1 MGGRHS
7 KERESQGVDS
17 EEQSEDQRASLP
29 VWRNS
34 RFVDRICGEARLAFV
49 ALFLPSLPFF
59 LESCVFVCLH
69 ECMLHV
75 CGCHRGFGSPGAG
88 VYRLL

>member
-17 EEQSEDQRASLP
+17 EEQSEDQRVSSP
-29 VWRNS
+29 VWLNS

-49 ALFLPSLPFF
+49 ALFLPLPAF
-59 LESCVFVCLH
+59 LFRIMCLCV
-69 ECMLHV
+69 
-75 CGCHRGFGSPGAG
+75 SA
-88 VYRLL
+88 